1 MKKTLLIF
9 LFSIL
14 FSSTALACNFKISNF
29 GDKKEQVKLE
39 GQENKPQP
47 VLMPDQFGG
56 ESLLIPM
63 EDICKEDK
71 SLWGTLVIHLYVD
84 NKLSQIQLYRA
95 NMKDNKLMD
104 FAMRKYGK
112 FNLPEGLPKLM
123 WRGSYQWEV
132 GNDNIE
138 YIFTNIHDG
147 HAEIM
152 DITSK
157 LYANT
162 MADYNEKVG
171 EWLDTQK

>member
-14 FSSTALACNFKISNF
+14 FSSTALACNFQISNF

-71 SLWGTLVIHLYVD
+71 SLWGTLMIHLYVD

-112 FNLPEGLPKLM
+112 FNLPEGLPKNK
-123 WRGSYQWEV
+123 WRGSHQWEV
-132 GNDNIE
+132 GNDYVQ
-138 YIFTNIHDG
+138 YISTNIHDG
-147 HAEIM
+147 HAEVIE
-152 DITSK
+152 ITSK
-157 LYANT
+157 LYASV
-162 MADYNEKVG
+162 MADYNSKVG
-171 EWLDTQK
+171 EWLDSRK

>member
-71 SLWGTLVIHLYVD
+71 SLWGTLMIHLYVD

-112 FNLPEGLPKLM
+112 FNLPEGLPKNK

-132 GNDNIE
+132 GND
-138 YIFTNIHDG
+138 YVQYVSANIHDG
-147 HAEIM
+147 HAEVIE
-152 DITSK
+152 ITSK
-157 LYANT
+157 LYANVI
-162 MADYNEKVG
+162 ADYNSKVG
-171 EWLDTQK
+171 KWLDSQK

>member
-71 SLWGTLVIHLYVD
+71 SLWGTLVIHLYID

-112 FNLPEGLPKLM
+112 FNLPEGLPKNK
-123 WRGSYQWEV
+123 WRGSHQWEV
-132 GNDNIE
+132 GNDYVQ
-138 YIFTNIHDG
+138 YISTNIHDG
-147 HAEIM
+147 HAEVIE
-152 DITSK
+152 ITSK
-157 LYANT
+157 LYANV
-162 MADYNEKVG
+162 MADYNSKVG
-171 EWLDTQK
+171 EWLDSQK